1 MNIKRMM
8 LNERSQTKMC
18 KYRMILFIQNSR
30 KCKLIYVT
38 ESELWFP
45 GDKGGMGDEA
55 KRTDYKGP

>member
-1 MNIKRMM
+1 
-8 LNERSQTKMC
+8 
-18 KYRMILFIQNSR
+18 MILFIQNSR

-38 ESELWFP
+38 EAELWFP